1 MLILSNCMKRT
12 ELYTQKETGACYG
25 DFGKNLFKIQHQRK
39 YLYVSPECSVLVSLT
54 MDSNSRV
61 KDADEATLDIMPPT
75 AELPKE
81 ISDLLERNHF
91 VRKYR

>member
-1 MLILSNCMKRT
+1 MEMKRT
-12 ELYTQKETGACYG
+12 ELYTQEEMGACYG
-25 DFGKNLFKIQHQRK
+25 DMGKNLLEIEWQKK
-39 YLYVSPECSVLVSLT
+39 YLYVSPECSVLISISH
-54 MDSNSRV
+54 DANSRV